1 ISTYNI
7 SRCIQ
12 TLNTKIWEFKIM
24 KEKVTQ
30 GTLVSFRF
38 NSSIICR
45 SVFLP
50 KRFCVVPT
58 NLSSWDMLYYIS
70 INFNSCF

>member
-12 TLNTKIWEFKIM
+12 TLNTKIREFKIM

-38 NSSIICR
+38 NSSIVCR
-45 SVFLP
+45 NTDVFLP

-58 NLSSWDMLYYIS
+58 NLSSWDMLIICRS
-70 INFNSCF
+70 K